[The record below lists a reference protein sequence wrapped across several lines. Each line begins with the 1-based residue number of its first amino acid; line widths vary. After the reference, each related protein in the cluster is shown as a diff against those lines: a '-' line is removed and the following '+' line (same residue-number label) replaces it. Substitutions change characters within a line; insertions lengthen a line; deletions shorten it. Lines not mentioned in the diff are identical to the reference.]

1 MNLTRVVICVILMAL
16 VTYIPRVLPV
26 TIFRKEI
33 KSRFIRSFLD
43 YTPLCG
49 FGGFDIPGCL
59 FLNRA
64 FLFGGRR
71 NAGGGNSRLQGQEP
85 GSGCCGR
92 DYFGLPAG
100 TGRGSFGGRMVDGIR
115 SILK

>member
-43 YTPLCG
+43 YTPYAVLG
-49 FGGFDIPGCL
+49 
-59 FLNRA
+59 A